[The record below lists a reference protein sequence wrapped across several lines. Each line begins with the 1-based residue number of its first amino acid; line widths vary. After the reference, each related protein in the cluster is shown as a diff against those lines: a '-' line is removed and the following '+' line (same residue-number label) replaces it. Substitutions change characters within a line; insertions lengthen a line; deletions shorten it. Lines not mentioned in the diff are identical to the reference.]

1 MQVIH
6 AHNSFHLAP
15 EDALLQFF
23 RSPLVQSAA
32 AGLSTG
38 FPEPLEYSH
47 PRLSDLLSEYGV
59 RAFELDV
66 FYDPDGGMFA
76 NRAGPKLAGVDGESG
91 EPDLDEP
98 GWKVL
103 HIPDLDF
110 ETTCLTFR
118 SCLQEIRDWSTQN
131 PAHLPVFVHIEPMS
145 FDGAD
150 FLGESTVGLLN
161 TLLSASSGEP
171 MSLATSLP
179 VDASAFRTLE
189 QEVLDVFNLTHLIT
203 PDELRGNESTLAEAV
218 LENNGWP
225 ELVAL
230 RGRIV
235 LTASEPFLDDLLDLH
250 PNLVGSLMFPTA
262 TEDTI
267 DPSHTVFVNVGTL
280 DAALQSPRSS
290 WDGQVDELT
299 SKVRDVTS
307 RGYIVR
313 AFADSA
319 TQEPRKNYTYR
330 RDEIVAAGAHL
341 VSTDFPG
348 GKLPQI
354 FPSSYTAQFENG
366 AVAVFNPITA
376 SQVCEVIDF
385 VPKGQPTNESGAG
398 GGEEQDAGM
407 RKMGPSGED
416 GNSGSEEG

>member
-1 MQVIH
+1 MAMKSVARRRPPTSRALRHLLLCMILHYSFGQQPRLNEIQVLRMAPRTGVQFGPLAHSPVLFAVAAASSLVRDLSARRRLH
-6 AHNSFHLAP
+6 AGDTCAQQLPLGARGCAATVLSQPPCAECSGEPGLG
-15 EDALLQFF
+15 DA
-23 RSPLVQSAA
+23 RHPVSGVCGRVPSI

-66 FYDPDGGMFA
+66 FYDPDG
-76 NRAGPKLAGVDGESG
+76 
-91 EPDLDEP
+91 
-98 GWKVL
+98 
-103 HIPDLDF
+103 
-110 ETTCLTFR
+110 
-118 SCLQEIRDWSTQN
+118 
-131 PAHLPVFVHIEPMS
+131 
-145 FDGAD
+145 D

-290 WDGQVDELT
+290 WDGQV
-299 SKVRDVTS
+299 
-307 RGYIVR
+307 
-313 AFADSA
+313 
-319 TQEPRKNYTYR
+319 
-330 RDEIVAAGAHL
+330 
-341 VSTDFPG
+341 
-348 GKLPQI
+348 
-354 FPSSYTAQFENG
+354 
-366 AVAVFNPITA
+366 
-376 SQVCEVIDF
+376 CEVIDF